1 MGDHIAGLL
10 HELERHVM
18 ADRTDRIEAIKA
30 ELKELGCDD
39 KGKPLDAKKKAA
51 PAKEKAVDS
60 RPLETRG
67 E

>member
-18 ADRTDRIEAIKA
+18 ANRTDRIEAIKA
-30 ELKELGCDD
+30 ELKALGRKED
-39 KGKPLDAKKKAA
+39 GTPLDDAKKSPA
-51 PAKEKAVDS
+51 PKETAVDA